1 MDFVGLVQGQV
12 AVRLVITELTHRIG
26 AEPMFVRVRPCT
38 ASAKMGTFAQQP
50 QSDEPLLEFCAYCTI
65 VVAQIVIKQH
75 LKTDVG
81 PLCSVHWR

>member
-26 AEPMFVRVRPCT
+26 AEPMFVRPCT
-38 ASAKMGTFAQQP
+38 ASAKMRTFAQQP
-50 QSDEPLLEFCAYCTI
+50 QSDEPLLEFWAYCTI

-81 PLCSVHWR
+81 PLCSVHLR